1 MTLIKLG
8 DNAATFSE
16 YCETKIKNMEEF
28 KDAAPQIQELV
39 QIINF
44 VKLISPAAVENIK
57 IDFSLARGLEY
68 YTGMVFEAK
77 LTQSQSSIS
86 GGGRYD
92 HLLETINPTAH
103 MPLVGGS
110 IGIERI
116 FALLSQQQ
124 EAQPKES
131 KDTQQHQCAPQEKQL
146 DVMICAAPGSKLE
159 ERLKYYGQLLQAQ
172 IRVGCS
178 FKESASLKSVKRD
191 LEEANDSK
199 CKLAVIVGEN
209 ECKGDKVTVKDLD
222 SGEQTEINK
231 SELVDYCRVQ
241 LGKSVDIYKIYYL
254 KDQLNKAIA
263 ANDMEAVKKI
273 SAMM

>member
-1 MTLIKLG
+1 
-8 DNAATFSE
+8 
-16 YCETKIKNMEEF
+16 
-28 KDAAPQIQELV
+28 
-39 QIINF
+39 
-44 VKLISPAAVENIK
+44 
-57 IDFSLARGLEY
+57 
-68 YTGMVFEAK
+68 MVFEAK

-124 EAQPKES
+124 EAQQKEAQPKDN
-131 KDTQQHQCAPQEKQL
+131 KDAQQHQCAPQEKQL

-159 ERLKYYGQLLQAQ
+159 ERLKFYGMLLQAQ

-241 LGKSVDIYKIYYL
+241 LGKTVDIYRIYYL

-273 SAMM
+273 SEMM